1 MTGSCGKCIFHFWGT
16 TTLHPE
22 LLSHSAFLLTVQKVQ
37 QQHLSTN
44 KTVQRSIWLVQEC
57 HSVCRT
63 KVVFIVS
70 WLFDC
75 LLFIKMLNLDFGIS
89 GVEAPLTI
97 TGGHW
102 VSLVLL
108 SSVVRRQFMP
118 PKQQGTQSCHFW
130 FRMNVGPSLSR
141 QLGGHSSLML
151 WLSWARVC
159 ASHQMSS
166 LSAPDQSSY
175 SMSLCKQWNRK
186 CPGFRILGGKKCSL
200 SALISKPQNE
210 SLHPCQKEEGIMI
223 ICPVLQG
230 KGEKR
235 WNVVSAKSDKPG
247 WLISIQKSAFLSIQ
261 LIPVKHLW
269 CARLCVGSF
278 SFSRGSRLGF
288 LDSSAGLTIQ
298 LT

>member
-16 TTLHPE
+16 TILHPE
-22 LLSHSAFLLTVQKVQ
+22 LLSHFAFLLTVQKVH

-44 KTVQRSIWLVQEC
+44 KTAQRSIWLVQEC

-75 LLFIKMLNLDFGIS
+75 LLFIKMLNIRS
-89 GVEAPLTI
+89 GSPP
-97 TGGHW
+97 HNNW
-102 VSLVLL
+102 WSLGQPSLAEQCSEETVHA
-108 SSVVRRQFMP
+108 

-166 LSAPDQSSY
+166 LSAPEQSPY

-186 CPGFRILGGKKCSL
+186 CPGFRILGGKKRRVWAL
-200 SALISKPQNE
+200 WSASPKMSQ
-210 SLHPCQKEEGIMI
+210 
-223 ICPVLQG
+223 
-230 KGEKR
+230 
-235 WNVVSAKSDKPG
+235 
-247 WLISIQKSAFLSIQ
+247 FT
-261 LIPVKHLW
+261 PVKK
-269 CARLCVGSF
+269 R
-278 SFSRGSRLGF
+278 RE
-288 LDSSAGLTIQ
+288 
-298 LT
+298 